1 MISKDGMK
9 RLYKIKAPSG
19 GYSKEFLQGICDKC
33 SKYHKLHIAD
43 GNLVIGALDE
53 KNPFRS
59 LRLSCVK
66 SIEDL
71 GDEVVVVLEPCILFF
86 NNVTGII
93 NINFR
98 RNRFRDKLEYLRIKL
113 CSLFHKP
120 HPIVG

>member
-1 MISKDGMK
+1 MVSKDGIK
-9 RLYKIKAPSG
+9 KLYRKKAPSG

-33 SKYHKLHIAD
+33 SKFHKLRIAD

-53 KNPFRS
+53 SNPFRS
-59 LRLSCVK
+59 LRLSCIK

-71 GDEVVVVLEPCILFF
+71 GDEEAIVLGPCILFF
-86 NNVTGII
+86 NNVTGKI

-113 CSLFHKP
+113 YCLFHNP
-120 HPIVG
+120 NPIVG